1 MEQEAKDLKESLFY
15 KRKNVFEECDDETK
29 RKSAAYAEGYKAFL
43 DASKTEREAVTA
55 AISLAEKE
63 GYVPY
68 EFGDELKVGGKYY
81 FNNRGKS
88 IYFFRIGTEPVENGV
103 FISAAHIDSP
113 RLDLKQNPLYE
124 DSGMGFFKTH
134 YYGGIKKYQWTAIP
148 LALHGVVTK
157 TNGEKVNVVIGEDEA
172 DPYLYINDLL
182 PHLAREQMGKTL
194 ATGVTG
200 EQLNIL
206 LGTEPYGN
214 KTGDNSVKLNLMKL
228 LNEKYGFTEEDFQ
241 SAELCCVPAYHARD
255 IGLDRSLIG
264 SYGHDDRVCA
274 YAALTALFDTADEKK
289 TVVTILADKEEI
301 GSEGT
306 SGMQTMLFLDLM
318 EEIANAFGANFH
330 KMRRNSKCLSADVN
344 AAFDPNFS
352 EPYERSNSSYLNGG
366 VCLTKYTGSGGKSG
380 TNDASSEF
388 VAYVRNIFDENSV
401 VWQSG
406 ELGKVD
412 AGGGG
417 TVAKYIAK
425 YNIETVDLGVPVI
438 SMHAPYEVISKLDL
452 YMTYKAFHSFNK

>member
-1 MEQEAKDLKESLFY
+1 MGEENKELKEALFY
-15 KRKNVFEECDDETK
+15 KRKNAFEECGEAILAESTEF
-29 RKSAAYAEGYKAFL
+29 AEGYKRYL
-43 DASKTEREAVTA
+43 DSSKTEREAVRTS
-55 AISLAEKE
+55 IRLAEEK
-63 GYVPY
+63 GFRPY
-68 EFGDELKVGGKYY
+68 DFGDPIRVGGKYY

-88 IYFFRIGTEPVENGV
+88 VYFFRIGTEPVENGV
-103 FISAAHIDSP
+103 YISAAHIDSP

-134 YYGGIKKYQWTAIP
+134 YYGGVKKYQWTTIP

-157 TNGEKVNVVIGEDEA
+157 TDGSQTEVVIGEEES
-172 DPYLYINDLL
+172 DPVLYINDLL
-182 PHLAREQMGKTL
+182 PHLAKEQMTKTL
-194 ATGVTG
+194 AQGITG

-206 LGTEPYGN
+206 LGTKPFGN
-214 KTGDNSVKLNLMKL
+214 KTGDSAIRLNLMKL

-241 SAELCCVPAYHARD
+241 SAELCCVPAFKARD

-274 YAALTALFDTADEKK
+274 YAALNAIFNTTDEKK
-289 TVVTILADKEEI
+289 TVMTILADKEEI

-306 SGMQTMLFLDLM
+306 SGMQTMLFLDLLD
-318 EEIANAFGANFH
+318 EIAAASGANIH
-330 KMRRNSKCLSADVN
+330 KVRRNSKCLSADVN
-344 AAFDPNFS
+344 AAFDPNFA

-388 VAYVRNIFDENSV
+388 VAFVRDIFDKNGV
-401 VWQSG
+401 IWQSG

>member
-1 MEQEAKDLKESLFY
+1 MGEENKELKEALFY
-15 KRKNVFEECDDETK
+15 KRKNAFEECGDAGCDAA
-29 RKSAAYAEGYKAFL
+29 SAYAEDYKKFL
-43 DASKTEREAVTA
+43 DASKTEREAVIA
-55 AISLAEKE
+55 AIALAEKQ
-63 GYVPY
+63 GFRSYD
-68 EFGDELKVGGKYY
+68 FGDKLEVGGKYY

-134 YYGGIKKYQWTAIP
+134 YYGGVKKYQWTAIP

-157 TNGEKVNVVIGEDEA
+157 TDGTKVSVVIGEDES
-172 DPYLYINDLL
+172 DPVLYINDLL
-182 PHLAREQMGKTL
+182 PHLAREQMSKTL
-194 ATGVTG
+194 AQGITG

-206 LGTEPYGN
+206 LGTKPIDN
-214 KTGDNSVKLNLMKL
+214 KSGDSAIKLNLMKL

-241 SAELCCVPAYHARD
+241 SAELCGVPAYKARD

-264 SYGHDDRVCA
+264 AYGHDDRVCA
-274 YAALTALFDTADEKK
+274 YAALTALFHTTDEKK

-306 SGMQTMLFLDLM
+306 SGMQTMLFLDLLD
-318 EEIANAFGANFH
+318 EIASAFGANIH
-330 KMRRNSKCLSADVN
+330 KLRRNSKCLSADVN
-344 AAFDPNFS
+344 AAFDPNFA

-380 TNDASSEF
+380 TNDASSEY
-388 VAYVRNIFDENSV
+388 VAYVRNIFDQNGV

>member
-1 MEQEAKDLKESLFY
+1 MGEENKELKETLFY
-15 KRKNVFEECDDETK
+15 KRKNVFEEGGDEAFAA
-29 RKSAAYAEGYKAFL
+29 SAAYAEGYKRFL
-43 DASKTEREAVTA
+43 DASKTEREAVDA
-55 AISLAEKE
+55 AIALAEKQ
-63 GYVPY
+63 GFKPY
-68 EFGDELKVGGKYY
+68 DFGDKLEVGGKYY

-134 YYGGIKKYQWTAIP
+134 YYGGVKKYQWTTIP

-157 TNGEKVNVVIGEDEA
+157 TDGTKVNVVIGEDES
-172 DPYLYINDLL
+172 DPVLYINDLL
-182 PHLAREQMGKTL
+182 PHLAREQMSKTL
-194 ATGVTG
+194 SQGVTG

-206 LGTEPYGN
+206 LGTKPFDN
-214 KTGDNSVKLNLMKL
+214 KSGDNAIKLNLMKL

-241 SAELCCVPAYHARD
+241 SAELCGVPAYKARD

-274 YAALTALFDTADEKK
+274 YAALTALFDTVDEKK
-289 TVVTILADKEEI
+289 TVITILADKEEI

-306 SGMQTMLFLDLM
+306 SGMQTMLFLDLLA
-318 EEIANAFGANFH
+318 EIASAFGANIH
-330 KMRRNSKCLSADVN
+330 KLRRNSKCLSADVN
-344 AAFDPNFS
+344 AAFDPNFA

-380 TNDASSEF
+380 TNDASSEY
-388 VAYVRNIFDENSV
+388 VAYVRNIFDQNGV